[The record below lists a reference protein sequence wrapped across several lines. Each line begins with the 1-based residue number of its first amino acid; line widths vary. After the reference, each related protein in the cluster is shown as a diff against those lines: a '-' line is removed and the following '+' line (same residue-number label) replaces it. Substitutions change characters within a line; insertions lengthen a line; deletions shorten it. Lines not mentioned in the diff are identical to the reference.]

1 MIDKLYQY
9 ILQLCRGPRGQM
21 IMSIVSFTEAV
32 VFIIP
37 PDPFLG
43 LLCIK
48 KTYKRIIKLVF
59 LCLICSVAG
68 GCLGYYLGEEI
79 VAFGIK
85 NDIALISNNIDK
97 IQSINILD
105 NRINID
111 TNSNDGIG
119 GGYTIKLSKY
129 PLIDKS
135 ITIDNFLSLITN
147 TDSNIQ
153 FQRTNGL
160 FFDIESDNVIIRCDN
175 INLSIQILDNIKQYN
190 NLILR
195 KIQYTKT
202 DSSVHLYITALR
214 S

>member
-97 IQSINILD
+97 ISII
-105 NRINID
+105 REKF
-111 TNSNDGIG
+111 NDGTFLLMITSGFTPLPFKLFCVTAGVLNVDFLPFLVGSIIG
-119 GGYTIKLSKY
+119 RGLRFALIGYLAKVFEEQFDQMLKSKKLFY
-129 PLIDKS
+129 IS
-135 ITIDNFLSLITN
+135 ISLI
-147 TDSNIQ
+147 
-153 FQRTNGL
+153 
-160 FFDIESDNVIIRCDN
+160 
-175 INLSIQILDNIKQYN
+175 
-190 NLILR
+190 LILIIYLII
-195 KIQYTKT
+195 KWI
-202 DSSVHLYITALR
+202 
-214 S
+214 

>member
-21 IMSIVSFTEAV
+21 IMSVVSFTEAV
-32 VFIIP
+32 IFIIP

-97 IQSINILD
+97 ISII
-105 NRINID
+105 REKF
-111 TNSNDGIG
+111 NDGTFLLMITSGFTPLPFKLFCVTAGVLNVDFLPFLVGSIIG
-119 GGYTIKLSKY
+119 RGLRFALIGYLAKVFEEQFDQMLKSKKLFY
-129 PLIDKS
+129 IS
-135 ITIDNFLSLITN
+135 ISLI
-147 TDSNIQ
+147 
-153 FQRTNGL
+153 
-160 FFDIESDNVIIRCDN
+160 
-175 INLSIQILDNIKQYN
+175 
-190 NLILR
+190 LILIIYLII
-195 KIQYTKT
+195 KWI
-202 DSSVHLYITALR
+202 
-214 S
+214 

>member
-32 VFIIP
+32 IFIIP

-85 NDIALISNNIDK
+85 NDIALISSNIDK
-97 IQSINILD
+97 ISII
-105 NRINID
+105 REKF
-111 TNSNDGIG
+111 NDGTFLLMITSGFTPLPFKLFCVTAGVLNVDFLPFLVGSIIG
-119 GGYTIKLSKY
+119 RGLRFALIGYLAKVFEEQFDQMLKSKKLFY
-129 PLIDKS
+129 IS
-135 ITIDNFLSLITN
+135 ISLI
-147 TDSNIQ
+147 
-153 FQRTNGL
+153 
-160 FFDIESDNVIIRCDN
+160 
-175 INLSIQILDNIKQYN
+175 
-190 NLILR
+190 LILIIYLII
-195 KIQYTKT
+195 KWI
-202 DSSVHLYITALR
+202 
-214 S
+214 

>member
-32 VFIIP
+32 IFIIP

-97 IQSINILD
+97 ISII
-105 NRINID
+105 REKF
-111 TNSNDGIG
+111 NDGTFLLMITSGFTPLPFKLFCVTAGVLNVDFLPFLIG
-119 GGYTIKLSKY
+119 SIIGRGLRFALIGYLAKVFEEQFDQMLKSKKLFY
-129 PLIDKS
+129 IS
-135 ITIDNFLSLITN
+135 ISLI
-147 TDSNIQ
+147 
-153 FQRTNGL
+153 
-160 FFDIESDNVIIRCDN
+160 
-175 INLSIQILDNIKQYN
+175 
-190 NLILR
+190 LILIIYLII
-195 KIQYTKT
+195 KWI
-202 DSSVHLYITALR
+202 
-214 S
+214 

>member
-32 VFIIP
+32 IFIIP

-97 IQSINILD
+97 ISII
-105 NRINID
+105 REKF
-111 TNSNDGIG
+111 NDGTFLLMITSGFTPLPFKLFCVTAGVLNVDFLPFLVGSIIG
-119 GGYTIKLSKY
+119 RGLRFALIGYLAKVFEEQFDQMLKSKKLFY
-129 PLIDKS
+129 IS
-135 ITIDNFLSLITN
+135 ISLI
-147 TDSNIQ
+147 
-153 FQRTNGL
+153 
-160 FFDIESDNVIIRCDN
+160 
-175 INLSIQILDNIKQYN
+175 
-190 NLILR
+190 LILIIYLII
-195 KIQYTKT
+195 KWI
-202 DSSVHLYITALR
+202 
-214 S
+214 

>member
-32 VFIIP
+32 IFIIP

-97 IQSINILD
+97 ISIIREKFNGGTFLLMITSGFTPLPFKLFCVTAGVLNVD
-105 NRINID
+105 FLPFLVGSI
-111 TNSNDGIG
+111 IG
-119 GGYTIKLSKY
+119 RGLRFALIGYLAKVFEEQFDQMLKSKKLFY
-129 PLIDKS
+129 IS
-135 ITIDNFLSLITN
+135 ISLI
-147 TDSNIQ
+147 
-153 FQRTNGL
+153 
-160 FFDIESDNVIIRCDN
+160 
-175 INLSIQILDNIKQYN
+175 
-190 NLILR
+190 LILFIYLII
-195 KIQYTKT
+195 KWI
-202 DSSVHLYITALR
+202 
-214 S
+214 

>member
-32 VFIIP
+32 IFIIP

-97 IQSINILD
+97 ITII
-105 NRINID
+105 REKF
-111 TNSNDGIG
+111 NDGTFLLMITSGFTPLPFKLFCVTAGVLNVDFLPFLIG
-119 GGYTIKLSKY
+119 SIVGRGLRFALIGYLAKVFEEQFDQMLKSKKLFY
-129 PLIDKS
+129 IS
-135 ITIDNFLSLITN
+135 I
-147 TDSNIQ
+147 
-153 FQRTNGL
+153 G
-160 FFDIESDNVIIRCDN
+160 
-175 INLSIQILDNIKQYN
+175 
-190 NLILR
+190 LILILIIYLII
-195 KIQYTKT
+195 KWI
-202 DSSVHLYITALR
+202 
-214 S
+214 

>member
-9 ILQLCRGPRGQM
+9 ILELCRGPRGQM

-32 VFIIP
+32 IFIIP

-79 VAFGIK
+79 VAFGIE

-97 IQSINILD
+97 ISIIREKFNGGTFLLMITSGFTPLPFKLFCVTAGVLNVD
-105 NRINID
+105 FLPFL
-111 TNSNDGIG
+111 IG
-119 GGYTIKLSKY
+119 SIIGRGLRFALIGYLAKVFEEQFDQMLKSKKLFY
-129 PLIDKS
+129 IS
-135 ITIDNFLSLITN
+135 ISLI
-147 TDSNIQ
+147 
-153 FQRTNGL
+153 
-160 FFDIESDNVIIRCDN
+160 
-175 INLSIQILDNIKQYN
+175 
-190 NLILR
+190 LILIIYLII
-195 KIQYTKT
+195 KWI
-202 DSSVHLYITALR
+202 
-214 S
+214 

>member
-21 IMSIVSFTEAV
+21 IMSVVSFTEAV
-32 VFIIP
+32 IFIIP

-97 IQSINILD
+97 ISII
-105 NRINID
+105 REKF
-111 TNSNDGIG
+111 NDGTFLLMITSGFTPLPFKLFCVTAGVLNVDFLPFLIG
-119 GGYTIKLSKY
+119 SIIGRGLRFALIGYLAKVFEEQFDQMLKSKKLFY
-129 PLIDKS
+129 IS
-135 ITIDNFLSLITN
+135 ISLI
-147 TDSNIQ
+147 
-153 FQRTNGL
+153 
-160 FFDIESDNVIIRCDN
+160 
-175 INLSIQILDNIKQYN
+175 
-190 NLILR
+190 LILIIYLII
-195 KIQYTKT
+195 KWI
-202 DSSVHLYITALR
+202 
-214 S
+214 